1 MIGTLITYLIV
12 LTVSQIV
19 FFVIPFIYGSFLG
32 TTFGFS
38 FNVLVTWF
46 ALKQIEMLYYKK
58 YDKLSSMLYNIC
70 PLIGVSILLAIIYF
84 ITRFDYVIIL
94 LKYYVPL
101 FMCVYVINLIYIIY
115 KIFINEKSL

>member
-1 MIGTLITYLIV
+1 MIGILITYLIV

-84 ITRFDYVIIL
+84 ITRFD
-94 LKYYVPL
+94 
-101 FMCVYVINLIYIIY
+101 
-115 KIFINEKSL
+115 